1 MITSIQ
7 NNGNPLLLFPKA
19 FELRPGVNLLGGG
32 NGVGK
37 TTLLKELR
45 LWSRSKG
52 FLLGKDNKNYDIF
65 RSEEEIRDQV
75 AKALKIKVE
84 DDGNPARCFFWQNAK
99 DNLRYV
105 RPNEFTSTFLS
116 DTVDLFDSA
125 ERSEGENVT
134 ESLLRWLTSLNL
146 QKGDILFLDEMD
158 SGLSVDACNGV
169 ICYLLENASKIGFQ
183 AIVTCNSFHF
193 PYVCGPMINLLDG
206 ERYDFEKSYEKFCEF
221 SYKNARKLIPVRER
235 ARAKEKKAMERARI
249 ERAKEKKKWEE
260 RLNARRNRRDQSVPL
275 SALQ

>member
-7 NNGNPLLLFPKA
+7 NNGNPILLFPKA
-19 FELRPGVNLLGGG
+19 FDLRPGINLLGGG

-65 RSEEEIRDQV
+65 RSEEEIREQA
-75 AKALKIKVE
+75 AKAMKVKVE

-105 RPNEFTSTFLS
+105 RPNEFLSSFLADS
-116 DTVDLFDSA
+116 VDLFESQ

-134 ESLLRWLTSLNL
+134 ESLLRWFASLNL
-146 QKGDILFLDEMD
+146 QKGDILFLDEVD
-158 SGLSVDACNGV
+158 SGLSVDACNG
-169 ICYLLENASKIGFQ
+169 IIGYLLENSNKIGFQ

-193 PYVCGPMINLLDG
+193 PYVCGHLINLLDG
-206 ERYDFEKSYEKFCEF
+206 KRYDFHKSYEEFCEF
-221 SYKNARKLIPVRER
+221 SYRNARKLMPVREK
-235 ARAKEKKAMERARI
+235 AREKEKKIRERACK
-249 ERAKEKKKWEE
+249 EREKEKRMWDE
-260 RLNARRNRRDQSVPL
+260 RRNRRGHRIPMSTRK
-275 SALQ
+275 